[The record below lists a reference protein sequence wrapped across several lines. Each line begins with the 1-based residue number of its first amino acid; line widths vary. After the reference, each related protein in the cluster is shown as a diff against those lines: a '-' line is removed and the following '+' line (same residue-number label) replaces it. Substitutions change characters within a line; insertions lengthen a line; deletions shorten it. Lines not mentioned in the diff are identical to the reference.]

1 MATLRDLSVVAF
13 SRHLFGIWTSV
24 QVIRTS
30 HIDRD
35 FGKRR
40 FRIRSTGVG
49 GKKVGNVVTNATRLS
64 RPVRTFSS
72 LRLSNS
78 LGLLRQALPDCLHP
92 PMPSWSPMPPTGR
105 AIPKNHCSIR
115 LWQASWRRF
124 WHRTK
129 RRTARF
135 RSSWKTSFGHSLNV
149 GYWRTALSVFAASPA
164 GTVVSSLSPAAA
176 AERSAS
182 PIASR
187 RYFISGLT
195 APVKNPQRMLGC
207 WTGPIGLEHM
217 KSCSAA
223 GRNIRSSPSR
233 AGETPCG

>member
-1 MATLRDLSVVAF
+1 MSRKIGFRYVTEADTWGLEIAIGKHWATLRDLSVVAF

-40 FRIRSTGVG
+40 FRMRSTGVG

-92 PMPSWSPMPPTGR
+92 PMPSWSPMPPT
-105 AIPKNHCSIR
+105 AAQS
-115 LWQASWRRF
+115 RRI
-124 WHRTK
+124 
-129 RRTARF
+129 
-135 RSSWKTSFGHSLNV
+135 
-149 GYWRTALSVFAASPA
+149 TALS
-164 GTVVSSLSPAAA
+164 
-176 AERSAS
+176 
-182 PIASR
+182 
-187 RYFISGLT
+187 
-195 APVKNPQRMLGC
+195 GC
-207 WTGPIGLEHM
+207 
-217 KSCSAA
+217 
-223 GRNIRSSPSR
+223 GRR
-233 AGETPCG
+233 AGDVSGIAPSAGPHDSEVRGRRVSVIP